1 MARKQGGLGR
11 DFYSLLDD
19 NSILGDVSEQ
29 ATNTVSVNAVT
40 PRKDQPRKDFDLQAL
55 QFLADSIRE
64 HGVLQPILVRECEDS
79 TPEQRHYEII
89 AGERRW
95 RAARMASLSEIP
107 AIIMTGDELK
117 IAQISLIENVQRQD
131 LNPVEEAFAYQ
142 ALIDRYGCT
151 QDEVAKKVGK
161 NRSTI
166 TNMLRLLDLPE
177 EALELLKKGDI
188 SGGHARA
195 LLGLEDDAQIID
207 LAHKIAEKD
216 YSVRETERIVRLF
229 KARAEADAEAEQEID
244 DSDAQR
250 KVYMKDLERRVMHTL
265 GRKVRIA
272 RVAKKK
278 IVELSYEDDQ
288 DLEEIIKILCGSDFF
303 AEV

>member
-11 DFYSLLDD
+11 NFYEILDD
-19 NSILGDVSEQ
+19 NMLETKKDSITKLRVADIE
-29 ATNTVSVNAVT
+29 
-40 PRKDQPRKDFDLQAL
+40 PRRDQPRKDFDMEPLQAL
-55 QFLADSIRE
+55 ADSVAE
-64 HGVLQPILVRECEDS
+64 YGVLVPLIVRENAIAHD
-79 TPEQRHYEII
+79 TYEII

-95 RAARMASLSEIP
+95 RAAKMAGLTEVPVVIMDSDDMKTSEI
-107 AIIMTGDELK
+107 A
-117 IAQISLIENVQRQD
+117 LIENVQRQD

-195 LLGLEDDAQIID
+195 LLGLEDDAQIVD

-229 KARAEADAEAEQEID
+229 KARANAETDTDEEID

>member
-11 DFYSLLDD
+11 NFYEILDD
-19 NSILGDVSEQ
+19 NMLESKKDSITKLRVSDIE
-29 ATNTVSVNAVT
+29 
-40 PRKDQPRKDFDLQAL
+40 PRRDQPRKDFDMEPLQAL
-55 QFLADSIRE
+55 ADSVAE
-64 HGVLQPILVRECEDS
+64 YGVLVPLIVRENAVAKD
-79 TPEQRHYEII
+79 TYEII

-95 RAARMASLSEIP
+95 RAAKMAGITEVPVVIMDSDDMKTSEI
-107 AIIMTGDELK
+107 A
-117 IAQISLIENVQRQD
+117 LIENVQRQD

-151 QDEVAKKVGK
+151 QEEVARKVGK

-166 TNMLRLLDLPE
+166 TNMLRLIELPDPV
-177 EALELLKKGDI
+177 LELLKKGDI

-195 LLGLEDDAQIID
+195 LLGLDDEAQMID
-207 LAHKIAEKD
+207 LAQKIVEKD

-229 KARAEADAEAEQEID
+229 KARDNAAEQEEEED
-244 DSDAQR
+244 ESNSQR
-250 KVYMKDLERRVMHTL
+250 KVYMKDLERRVMRAR

-288 DLEEIIKILCGSDFF
+288 DLEVIIKLLCGQDFF
-303 AEV
+303 ADQD

>member
-11 DFYSLLDD
+11 NFYEILDD
-19 NSILGDVSEQ
+19 NLLETKKD
-29 ATNTVSVNAVT
+29 SVTKLRVADIE
-40 PRKDQPRKDFDLQAL
+40 PRRDQPRKDFDLEPLQA
-55 QFLADSIRE
+55 LADSVRDY
-64 HGVLQPILVRECEDS
+64 GVLVPLIVRENPVSPS
-79 TPEQRHYEII
+79 TYEII

-95 RAARMASLSEIP
+95 RAAKMAGISEVPVVIMDSDDMKTSEI
-107 AIIMTGDELK
+107 A
-117 IAQISLIENVQRQD
+117 LIENVQRQD

-142 ALIDRYGCT
+142 ALIERFGLT
-151 QDEVAKKVGK
+151 QEEVAQKVGK
-161 NRSTI
+161 NRSTV

-177 EALELLKKGDI
+177 GALELLKKGDI

-195 LLGLEDDAQIID
+195 LLGLDDEVQIVD
-207 LAHKIAEKD
+207 LAQKIVEKD

-229 KARAEADAEAEQEID
+229 KAKAEADEQPEELD
-244 DSDAQR
+244 ESDAQR
-250 KVYMKDLERRVMHTL
+250 KVYMKDLERRVMRTL

-288 DLEEIIKILCGSDFF
+288 DLEEIIKKLCGDDFF
-303 AEV
+303 AEI

>member
-11 DFYSLLDD
+11 NFYEILDD
-19 NSILGDVSEQ
+19 NLLETKKDSITKLRVADIE
-29 ATNTVSVNAVT
+29 
-40 PRKDQPRKDFDLQAL
+40 PRRDQPRKDFDLEPLQA
-55 QFLADSIRE
+55 LADSVRDY
-64 HGVLQPILVRECEDS
+64 GVLVPLIVRENPAS
-79 TPEQRHYEII
+79 AGTYEII

-95 RAARMASLSEIP
+95 RAAKMAGISEVPVVIMDSDDMKTSEI
-107 AIIMTGDELK
+107 A
-117 IAQISLIENVQRQD
+117 LIENVQRQD

-142 ALIDRYGCT
+142 ALIDRFGLT
-151 QDEVAKKVGK
+151 QEEVAQKVGK
-161 NRSTI
+161 NRSTV
-166 TNMLRLLDLPE
+166 TNMLRLLELPE
-177 EALELLKKGDI
+177 GALELLKKGDI

-195 LLGLEDDAQIID
+195 LLGLDDEAQIVD
-207 LAHKIAEKD
+207 LAQKIVEKD

-229 KARAEADAEAEQEID
+229 KANAEKGEEPEELD

-250 KVYMKDLERRVMHTL
+250 KVYMKDLERRVMRTL

-288 DLEEIIKILCGSDFF
+288 DLEEIIKRLCGDDFF
-303 AEV
+303 ADI

>member
-11 DFYSLLDD
+11 NFYEILDD
-19 NSILGDVSEQ
+19 NLLETKKD
-29 ATNTVSVNAVT
+29 SVTTLRVADIE
-40 PRKDQPRKDFDLQAL
+40 PRRDQPRKDFDLEPLQA
-55 QFLADSIRE
+55 LADSVRDY
-64 HGVLQPILVRECEDS
+64 GVLVPMIVRENPVS
-79 TPEQRHYEII
+79 AGTYEII

-95 RAARMASLSEIP
+95 RAAKMAGVSEVPVVIMDSDDMKTSEI
-107 AIIMTGDELK
+107 A
-117 IAQISLIENVQRQD
+117 LIENVQRQD

-142 ALIDRYGCT
+142 ALIDRFGLT
-151 QDEVAKKVGK
+151 QEEVARKVGK
-161 NRSTI
+161 NRSTV
-166 TNMLRLLDLPE
+166 TNMLRLLELPE
-177 EALELLKKGDI
+177 GALELLKKGDI

-195 LLGLEDDAQIID
+195 LLGLDDEEQIVD
-207 LAHKIAEKD
+207 LANKIVEKD
-216 YSVRETERIVRLF
+216 FSVRETERIVRLF
-229 KARAEADAEAEQEID
+229 KAKAEAAEMDEEVD
-244 DSDAQR
+244 ESDAQR

-303 AEV
+303 AEI

>member
-11 DFYSLLDD
+11 NFYEILDD
-19 NSILGDVSEQ
+19 NLLETKKD
-29 ATNTVSVNAVT
+29 SVTTLRVADIE
-40 PRKDQPRKDFDLQAL
+40 PRRDQPRKDFDLEPLQA
-55 QFLADSIRE
+55 LADSVRDY
-64 HGVLQPILVRECEDS
+64 GVLVPLIVRENPVS
-79 TPEQRHYEII
+79 AGTYEII

-95 RAARMASLSEIP
+95 RAAKMAGVSEVPVVIMDSDDMKTSEI
-107 AIIMTGDELK
+107 A
-117 IAQISLIENVQRQD
+117 LIENVQRQD

-142 ALIDRYGCT
+142 ALIDRFGLT
-151 QDEVAKKVGK
+151 QEEVARKVGK
-161 NRSTI
+161 NRSTV
-166 TNMLRLLDLPE
+166 TNMLRLLELPE
-177 EALELLKKGDI
+177 AALELLKKGDI

-195 LLGLEDDAQIID
+195 LLGLDDEDQIVD
-207 LAHKIAEKD
+207 LANKIVEKD
-216 YSVRETERIVRLF
+216 FSVRETERIVRLF
-229 KARAEADAEAEQEID
+229 KAKAEAAEMDEEID
-244 DSDAQR
+244 ESDAQR

-303 AEV
+303 AEI

>member
-11 DFYSLLDD
+11 NFYEILDD
-19 NSILGDVSEQ
+19 NMLETKKDSVTKLRVSDIE
-29 ATNTVSVNAVT
+29 
-40 PRKDQPRKDFDLQAL
+40 PRRDQPRKDFELEPLQAL
-55 QFLADSIRE
+55 ADSVADY
-64 HGVLQPILVRECEDS
+64 GVLVPLIVRENAISPD
-79 TPEQRHYEII
+79 TYEII

-95 RAARMASLSEIP
+95 RAAKMAGLTEVPVVIMDSDDMKTSEI
-107 AIIMTGDELK
+107 A
-117 IAQISLIENVQRQD
+117 LIENVQRQD

-151 QDEVAKKVGK
+151 QDEVARKVGK

-166 TNMLRLLDLPE
+166 TNMLRLLELPD
-177 EALELLKKGDI
+177 EALELLKKGEI

-229 KARAEADAEAEQEID
+229 KARAAADEQPEEID
-244 DSDAQR
+244 ESDSQR

-278 IVELSYEDDQ
+278 IVELSYEDDE
-288 DLEEIIKILCGSDFF
+288 DLEAIIKILCGNDFF
-303 AEV
+303 AED

>member
-11 DFYSLLDD
+11 NFYEILDD
-19 NSILGDVSEQ
+19 NMLETKKDSITKLRVADIE
-29 ATNTVSVNAVT
+29 
-40 PRKDQPRKDFDLQAL
+40 PRRDQPRKDFDMEPLQAL
-55 QFLADSIRE
+55 ADSVAE
-64 HGVLQPILVRECEDS
+64 YGVLVPLIVRENAIAHD
-79 TPEQRHYEII
+79 TYEII

-95 RAARMASLSEIP
+95 RAAKMAGLTEVPVVIMDSDDMKTSEI
-107 AIIMTGDELK
+107 A
-117 IAQISLIENVQRQD
+117 LIENVQRQD

-195 LLGLEDDAQIID
+195 LLGLEDDAQIVD

-229 KARAEADAEAEQEID
+229 KARANAETDADEEID

>member
-11 DFYSLLDD
+11 NFYEILDD
-19 NSILGDVSEQ
+19 NMLESKKD
-29 ATNTVSVNAVT
+29 SVTKLRVADIE
-40 PRKDQPRKDFDLQAL
+40 PRRDQPRKDFDLEPLQA
-55 QFLADSIRE
+55 LADSVAE
-64 HGVLQPILVRECEDS
+64 YGVLVPLIVRENAVAKD
-79 TPEQRHYEII
+79 TYEII

-95 RAARMASLSEIP
+95 RAAKMAGLTEVPVVIMDSDDMKTSEI
-107 AIIMTGDELK
+107 A
-117 IAQISLIENVQRQD
+117 LIENVQRQD

-151 QDEVAKKVGK
+151 QEEVARKVGK

-177 EALELLKKGDI
+177 QALELLKKGDI
-188 SGGHARA
+188 STGHARA
-195 LLGLEDDAQIID
+195 LLGLEDEAQIVD
-207 LAHKIAEKD
+207 LAQKIVDKD

-229 KARAEADAEAEQEID
+229 KARENTSEQEEEID
-244 DSDAQR
+244 ESDSQR
-250 KVYMKDLERRVMHTL
+250 KVYMKDLERRVMRTL

-288 DLEEIIKILCGSDFF
+288 DLEEIIKRLCGNDFF
-303 AEV
+303 DQE

>member
-11 DFYSLLDD
+11 NFYEILDD
-19 NSILGDVSEQ
+19 NMLETKKD
-29 ATNTVSVNAVT
+29 SVTRLRVADIE
-40 PRKDQPRKDFDLQAL
+40 PRRDQPRKDFDLEPLQA
-55 QFLADSIRE
+55 LADSVRDY
-64 HGVLQPILVRECEDS
+64 GVLVPLIVRENPVAAG
-79 TPEQRHYEII
+79 TYEII

-95 RAARMASLSEIP
+95 RAAKMAGISEVPVVIMDSDDMKTSEI
-107 AIIMTGDELK
+107 A
-117 IAQISLIENVQRQD
+117 LIENVQRQD

-142 ALIDRYGCT
+142 ALIDRFGLT
-151 QDEVAKKVGK
+151 QEEVAKKVGK
-161 NRSTI
+161 NRSTV
-166 TNMLRLLDLPE
+166 TNMLRLLELPE
-177 EALELLKKGDI
+177 GALELLKKGDI

-195 LLGLEDDAQIID
+195 LLGLDDEAQIVD
-207 LAHKIAEKD
+207 LAQKIVEKD

-229 KARAEADAEAEQEID
+229 KARAQADEQPEELD
-244 DSDAQR
+244 ESDAQR
-250 KVYMKDLERRVMHTL
+250 KVYMKDLERRVMHSL

-303 AEV
+303 AEI

>member
-11 DFYSLLDD
+11 NFYEILDD
-19 NSILGDVSEQ
+19 NMLESKKDSITKLRVSDIE
-29 ATNTVSVNAVT
+29 
-40 PRKDQPRKDFDLQAL
+40 PRRDQPRKDFDMEPLQAL
-55 QFLADSIRE
+55 ADSVAE
-64 HGVLQPILVRECEDS
+64 YGVLVPLIVRENAVAKD
-79 TPEQRHYEII
+79 TYEII

-95 RAARMASLSEIP
+95 RAAKMAGITEVPVVIMDSDDMKTSEI
-107 AIIMTGDELK
+107 A
-117 IAQISLIENVQRQD
+117 LIENVQRQD

-151 QDEVAKKVGK
+151 QEEVARKVGK

-166 TNMLRLLDLPE
+166 TNMLRLIELPDPV
-177 EALELLKKGDI
+177 LELLKKGDI

-195 LLGLEDDAQIID
+195 LLGLDDEAQMID
-207 LAHKIAEKD
+207 LAQKIVEKD

-229 KARAEADAEAEQEID
+229 KARDNAAEQEEEED
-244 DSDAQR
+244 ESNSQR
-250 KVYMKDLERRVMHTL
+250 KVYMKDLERRVMRTL

-288 DLEEIIKILCGSDFF
+288 DLEVIIKLLCGQDFF
-303 AEV
+303 ADQD

>member
-11 DFYSLLDD
+11 NFYEILDD
-19 NSILGDVSEQ
+19 NMLESKKDSITKLRVSDIE
-29 ATNTVSVNAVT
+29 
-40 PRKDQPRKDFDLQAL
+40 PRRDQPRKDFDMEPLQAL
-55 QFLADSIRE
+55 ADSVAE
-64 HGVLQPILVRECEDS
+64 YGVLVPLIVRENAVAKD
-79 TPEQRHYEII
+79 TYEII

-95 RAARMASLSEIP
+95 RAAKMAGITEVPVVIMDSDDMKTSEI
-107 AIIMTGDELK
+107 A
-117 IAQISLIENVQRQD
+117 LIENVQRQD

-151 QDEVAKKVGK
+151 QEEVARKVGK

-166 TNMLRLLDLPE
+166 TNMLRLIELPDPV
-177 EALELLKKGDI
+177 LELLKKGDI

-195 LLGLEDDAQIID
+195 LLGLDDEAQMID
-207 LAHKIAEKD
+207 LAQKIVEKD

-229 KARAEADAEAEQEID
+229 KARDNAAEHEEEEDE
-244 DSDAQR
+244 SNSQR
-250 KVYMKDLERRVMHTL
+250 KVYMKDLERRVMRTL

-288 DLEEIIKILCGSDFF
+288 DLEVIIKLLCGQDFF
-303 AEV
+303 ADQD

>member
-11 DFYSLLDD
+11 NFYEILDD
-19 NSILGDVSEQ
+19 NMLESKKDSITKLRVSDIE
-29 ATNTVSVNAVT
+29 
-40 PRKDQPRKDFDLQAL
+40 PRRDQPRKDFDMEPLQAL
-55 QFLADSIRE
+55 ADSVAE
-64 HGVLQPILVRECEDS
+64 YGVLVPLIVRENAVAKD
-79 TPEQRHYEII
+79 TYEII

-95 RAARMASLSEIP
+95 RAAKMAGITEVPVVIMDSDDMKTSEI
-107 AIIMTGDELK
+107 A
-117 IAQISLIENVQRQD
+117 LIENVQRQD

-151 QDEVAKKVGK
+151 QEEVARKVGK

-166 TNMLRLLDLPE
+166 TNMLRLIELPDPV
-177 EALELLKKGDI
+177 LELLKKGDI

-195 LLGLEDDAQIID
+195 LLGLDDEAQMID
-207 LAHKIAEKD
+207 LAQKIVEKD

-229 KARAEADAEAEQEID
+229 KARDNAAEQEEEED
-244 DSDAQR
+244 ESNSQR
-250 KVYMKDLERRVMHTL
+250 KVYMKDLERRVMRAL

-288 DLEEIIKILCGSDFF
+288 DLEAIIKLLCGQDFF
-303 AEV
+303 ADQD

>member
-11 DFYSLLDD
+11 NFYEILDD
-19 NSILGDVSEQ
+19 NMLESKKDSITKLRVSDIE
-29 ATNTVSVNAVT
+29 
-40 PRKDQPRKDFDLQAL
+40 PRRDQPRKDFDMEPLQAL
-55 QFLADSIRE
+55 ADSVAE
-64 HGVLQPILVRECEDS
+64 YGVLVPLIVRENAVAKD
-79 TPEQRHYEII
+79 TYEII

-95 RAARMASLSEIP
+95 RAAKMAGITEVPVVIMDSDDMKTSEI
-107 AIIMTGDELK
+107 A
-117 IAQISLIENVQRQD
+117 LIENVQRQD

-151 QDEVAKKVGK
+151 QEEVARKVGK

-166 TNMLRLLDLPE
+166 TNMLRLIELPDPV
-177 EALELLKKGDI
+177 LELLKKGDI

-195 LLGLEDDAQIID
+195 LLGLDDEAQMID
-207 LAHKIAEKD
+207 LAQKIVEKD

-229 KARAEADAEAEQEID
+229 KARDNAAEQEEEED
-244 DSDAQR
+244 ESNSQR
-250 KVYMKDLERRVMHTL
+250 KVYMKDLERRVMRAL

-288 DLEEIIKILCGSDFF
+288 DLEVIIKLLCGQDFF
-303 AEV
+303 ADQD